1 MKNKIRIVVSSPENV
16 NNEVNKGR
24 SAELLLQ
31 EYPELAADHQAFLL
45 LLSVITKDLQEK
57 RKDIKAAR
65 EEEKK
70 LTKTERSLA
79 TVQMFLYSKYLL
91 RIEDFRRITEVSLV
105 KMANQWAE
113 GEDVTKRKDKH
124 QAILRTIRR
133 RMKSLMDVTDKYSVG
148 NIFTGLGL
156 LAGVNKSLGDDG
168 PELGMSRNTSN
179 IERSTAGASGANCR
193 NGGQEE
199 SSFLSTDTDSFGDLG
214 ITRSSSFSLSASGD
228 WIEER
233 PNTLPRRRSSFHCVA
248 DTVAVLTKS
257 YHLKTK

>member
-1 MKNKIRIVVSSPENV
+1 MKNKIRVVVSSPENV

-91 RIEDFRRITEVSLV
+91 RIEDFRRITEASLV
-105 KMANQWAE
+105 KMANQWVE

-168 PELGMSRNTSN
+168 PELGMTRNTSN
-179 IERSTAGASGANCR
+179 IERSTAGVSNANCR

-199 SSFLSTDTDSFGDLG
+199 SSMDSFGDLG

-228 WIEER
+228 WTEER